1 MAADREAPRK
11 REGRPHIIPP
21 APGWR
26 IDAHGRPEGWPVLDD
41 VDGALG
47 LTLWRALRAVWTWV
61 DTPPER
67 RGGLS
72 QEPTLEVRERHAYAA
87 AEAPELASALGTFV
101 LLLRNAE
108 VVDRTQLAEACRAV
122 YEWAENRSLV
132 ETAVHF
138 AEAAARVSD
147 EPELTN
153 AAGRMCR
160 RCALNDRSAAWFARA
175 FRLAV
180 RERDKG
186 ETLRALLG
194 YGALLKD
201 IGRHAEARA
210 MFERA
215 ASRAARTGRLR
226 QAAEA
231 HHDLLAIAAEVGAY
245 YDAERHVRLAMKLY
259 PVHHPRL
266 PYLVHD
272 FAFLLVRQQFYSIA
286 LSLLE
291 DLLRVAWRPSEEL
304 LLRSTIAWAAAGST
318 RVEFH
323 DRTEQEVLQLIGLHD
338 EYASAA
344 YIHLAEGA
352 RHLARW
358 DRAEGYAAAAWAAA
372 QRRNEI
378 VLAEEA
384 RNLQVVIRAREPAPR
399 EKQPQS
405 ADHTRMLARWLT
417 NRLRRWRARKPL
429 DPGAS

>member
-1 MAADREAPRK
+1 M
-11 REGRPHIIPP
+11 
-21 APGWR
+21 
-26 IDAHGRPEGWPVLDD
+26 DARGRPEGWPVLDD
-41 VDGALG
+41 VGGALG

-61 DTPPER
+61 DTPLDR

-72 QEPTLEVRERHAYAA
+72 QEPTCEVRERLAYAV
-87 AEAPELASALGTFV
+87 AEAPELASALGTFI
-101 LLLRNAE
+101 LLTRNAE
-108 VVDRTQLAEACRAV
+108 IVDRTQLAGACRAV
-122 YEWAENRSLV
+122 YEWAENRSLL

-147 EPELTN
+147 EPELTH

-160 RCALNDRSAAWFARA
+160 RGALNDRSAAWFARA

-180 RERDKG
+180 RERDNG

-201 IGRHAEARA
+201 TGRRDEARA

-215 ASRAARTGRLR
+215 ARRAARTGRLR

-231 HHDLLAIAAEVGAY
+231 HHDLLAIAAEAGAY
-245 YDAERHVRLAMKLY
+245 SDAERHVRLAMKLY

-272 FAFLLVRQQFYSIA
+272 FAFVLIRQHFYSIA

-291 DLLRVAWRPSEEL
+291 DLLPVTWRPSEEL
-304 LLRSTIAWAAAGST
+304 LLRSTIAWAAAGSS
-318 RVEFH
+318 RVEIH
-323 DRTEQEVLQLIGLHD
+323 DQTEQEVLQLIGLHD

-344 YIHLAEGA
+344 YIHLSEGA

-358 DRAEGYAAAAWAAA
+358 ERAERYAAAACEAA
-372 QRRNEI
+372 RRRQNTT
-378 VLAEEA
+378 LAEEA
-384 RNLQVVIRAREPAPR
+384 RTLQDVIASREPARP
-399 EKQPQS
+399 EEQPQS
-405 ADHTRMLARWLT
+405 ADRTWMLARWLA
-417 NRLRRWRARKPL
+417 NRLRRWRALKPP

>member
-1 MAADREAPRK
+1 MAGDGEAPRK
-11 REGRPHIIPP
+11 RQARPHIIPP
-21 APGWR
+21 APTWR

-72 QEPTLEVRERHAYAA
+72 QAPTREVGERFAYAA

-101 LLLRNAE
+101 LLTRNADI
-108 VVDRTQLAEACRAV
+108 VDRKKLAEACRVV
-122 YEWAENRSLV
+122 YEWAEKRSLI
-132 ETAVHF
+132 ETSVHF
-138 AEAAARVSD
+138 AEAAARVG
-147 EPELTN
+147 EEAELTN

-160 RCALNDRSAAWFARA
+160 RSALNDRSAAWFARA

-180 RERDKG
+180 RERDRE

-201 IGRHAEARA
+201 VGRRDEART

-215 ASRAARTGRLR
+215 AKRAARTGRLR

-245 YDAERHVRLAMKLY
+245 PDAERHVGLAVKLY
-259 PVHHPRL
+259 PVHHPRF

-272 FAFLLVRQQFYSIA
+272 FAFVLIRQQFYSTA

-291 DLLRVAWRPSEEL
+291 DLLSLTWRPSEEL

-318 RVEFH
+318 RVELH
-323 DRTEQEVLQLIGLHD
+323 DRAEHEVLQLIGLHD

-352 RHLARW
+352 RQLARW
-358 DRAEGYAAAAWAAA
+358 ERAERYAAAATEAAI
-372 QRRNEI
+372 RRED
-378 VLAEEA
+378 VALEEEA
-384 RNLQVVIRAREPAPR
+384 RDLQVAIGAREPAPR
-399 EKQPQS
+399 ERQPQS
-405 ADHTRMLARWLT
+405 ADRTRMLVRRLA
-417 NRLRRWRARKPL
+417 NRLRRWRAPKPRDSL
-429 DPGAS
+429 

>member
-1 MAADREAPRK
+1 MAADPEAPRK

-26 IDAHGRPEGWPVLDD
+26 MDAHGRPEGWPVLDD

-72 QEPTLEVRERHAYAA
+72 QEPTREVRERLAYAV
-87 AEAPELASALGTFV
+87 AEAPELASPLGTFI
-101 LLLRNAE
+101 LLTRSAE
-108 VVDRTQLAEACRAV
+108 IVDRTQLGEACRAV
-122 YEWAENRSLV
+122 YEWAENRALV

-160 RCALNDRSAAWFARA
+160 RGALNDRSAAWFARA

-180 RERDKG
+180 RERDRG

-201 IGRHAEARA
+201 LGRHDEART

-215 ASRAARTGRLR
+215 ARRAARTGRLR

-231 HHDLLAIAAEVGAY
+231 HHDLLAIAAEVGAFS
-245 YDAERHVRLAMKLY
+245 DAERHVRLAVKLY
-259 PVHHPRL
+259 PVHHPRF

-272 FAFLLVRQQFYSIA
+272 FAFVLIRQRFYSIA

-291 DLLRVAWRPSEEL
+291 DLLRVTWRPSEEL
-304 LLRSTIAWAAAGST
+304 LLRRPIAWAAAGST
-318 RVEFH
+318 RVAFH
-323 DRTEQEVLQLIGLHD
+323 DRAEHEVLQLIGMHD
-338 EYASAA
+338 EYACAA

-358 DRAEGYAAAAWAAA
+358 ERAERYAAAASEAA
-372 QRRNEI
+372 QRRKDIALE
-378 VLAEEA
+378 EEA
-384 RNLQVVIRAREPAPR
+384 RNLLAVIGAREPAPR

-405 ADHTRMLARWLT
+405 ADRTRMLTRWLA
-417 NRLRRWRARKPL
+417 NRLRRWRASKPP